1 VKENTMNAIDLDV
14 QGMTCGAC
22 VQRVTAALAPI
33 DGVYDVDVDLRAG
46 RVRVTTEANVAPS
59 QLISALAA
67 RRYESA
73 VVTGGAPTGQA
84 TASSSPPTAPKGGCC
99 CS

>member
-1 VKENTMNAIDLDV
+1 MNTIDLDV

-22 VQRVTAALAPI
+22 IQRVTAALAPI
-33 DGVYDVDVDLRAG
+33 DGVHHVDVDLRAG
-46 RVRVTTEANVAPS
+46 RVRVTAEANVAPA
-59 QLISALAA
+59 QLISALEA

-73 VVTGGAPTGQA
+73 VVTEGAPPGEA
-84 TASSSPPTAPKGGCC
+84 TASAPPHAAPKGGCC

>member
-1 VKENTMNAIDLDV
+1 MNAIDLDV

-22 VQRVTAALAPI
+22 VQRVTAALVPI
-33 DGVYDVDVDLRAG
+33 NGVHDVTVDLRAG
-46 RVRVTTEANVAPS
+46 RVRVTAEARVAPS

-67 RRYESA
+67 RRYESV
-73 VVTGGAPTGQA
+73 VVTNGAPPGRA
-84 TASSSPPTAPKGGCC
+84 TDSPPPAVAPMGGCC

>member
-1 VKENTMNAIDLDV
+1 MNAIDLDV

-33 DGVYDVDVDLRAG
+33 NGVHDVAVDLRAG
-46 RVRVTTEANVAPS
+46 RVRVIAEANVAPS
-59 QLISALAA
+59 QLMSALAA
-67 RRYESA
+67 RRYESV
-73 VVTGGAPTGQA
+73 VVTNGAPSGQV
-84 TASSSPPTAPKGGCC
+84 TDSPPPPAAPKGGCC

>member
-1 VKENTMNAIDLDV
+1 MNAIDLDV

-22 VQRVTAALAPI
+22 VQRVTAALARI
-33 DGVYDVDVDLRAG
+33 EGVYDVAVDLRSG
-46 RVRVTTEANVAPS
+46 RVRVTAEASVAPS

-67 RRYESA
+67 RRYESV
-73 VVTGGAPTGQA
+73 VVTNGAPPGQA
-84 TASSSPPTAPKGGCC
+84 TYSPLPPAAPKGGCC

>member
-1 VKENTMNAIDLDV
+1 MNSIDLDV

-22 VQRVTAALAPI
+22 VQRVTTALAPI
-33 DGVYDVDVDLRAG
+33 DGVHRVDVDLRAG
-46 RVRVTTEANVAPS
+46 RVRVTAEANVAPS

-73 VVTGGAPTGQA
+73 VVTDGASPGQA
-84 TASSSPPTAPKGGCC
+84 TASPPAPAAPKSGY

>member
-1 VKENTMNAIDLDV
+1 MNAIDLDV

-33 DGVYDVDVDLRAG
+33 DGVHGVDVDLRAG
-46 RVRVTTEANVAPS
+46 RVRVTTTAHVAPS
-59 QLISALAA
+59 QLIAALAA

-73 VVTGGAPTGQA
+73 VAGDGTPLSQA
-84 TASSSPPTAPKGGCC
+84 VDTL
-99 CS
+99 

>member
-1 VKENTMNAIDLDV
+1 MNAIDLDV
-14 QGMTCGAC
+14 QGMICGAC

-33 DGVYDVDVDLRAG
+33 DGVHHVDVDLRGG
-46 RVRVTTEANVAPS
+46 RVRVTAEANVAPS

-73 VVTGGAPTGQA
+73 VVTDGAAPGQA
-84 TASSSPPTAPKGGCC
+84 TASPPPPAASQGGCC